1 MTSVSIREV
10 SRASA
15 ATTRW
20 TSFDPSGASQC
31 SGAFSPT
38 SPMYAARAAMPCW
51 NSGGKLASDSA
62 GTPSAS
68 SPAKLS
74 PTPSDTGRP
83 GSNQATGS
91 SRGISRRSSSRP
103 ERRSSMRS
111 AR

>member
-1 MTSVSIREV
+1 
-10 SRASA
+10 
-15 ATTRW
+15 
-20 TSFDPSGASQC
+20 
-31 SGAFSPT
+31 
-38 SPMYAARAAMPCW
+38 MPCW

-68 SPAKLS
+68 SPAKLR

-83 GSNQATGS
+83 GSNRATGS